1 MFKHILVPTDGSSRS
16 VAAIGRAVRFAKE
29 QGARVTGIYVVPPEQ
44 RHILEDVSSM
54 HVRLPGTASDAAQR
68 DGRKYLQAVNRAAA
82 KLGVRCD
89 LVCAV
94 GERPYEEIAR
104 TAVRAKCDLIC
115 MASHGRTGLSRLLL
129 GSQAAKVLALSKVP
143 VMVIR

>member
-1 MFKHILVPTDGSSRS
+1 MFKHILVPTDGSPRS
-16 VAAIGRAVRFAKE
+16 VAAIDRAVRFAKE
-29 QGARVTGIYVVPPEQ
+29 QKARVTGLYVAAPEQ
-44 RHILEDVSSM
+44 RHILEDMSSM
-54 HVRLPGTASDAAQR
+54 HVRLPGTASDAAER
-68 DGRKYLQAVNRAAA
+68 AGRKYLQAVSRTAA

-89 LVCAV
+89 VVCAV
-94 GERPYEEIAR
+94 GERPYEEIVR
-104 TAVRAKCDLIC
+104 TANRGKCDLIC